1 MKRTLSMKK
10 IILHAI
16 VIGLIL
22 VSCKQEKKDSI
33 FLEAE
38 SFKDKGGWVIDQ
50 QFMDEM
56 GSPFILAH
64 GLGNPVEDAVT
75 DISLPSTGKYKVW
88 VRTRDWV
95 APWDAPGAPG
105 KFRIIINEQPLDTV
119 FGTKGVNWHWQDG
132 GTVQIDKPDCQIK
145 IHDLT
150 GFEGRVDAIF
160 MTKDLSFMPFEDYQ
174 ELLSWRRKLLQSVTP
189 ENSGEYDLIVVGGG
203 IAGICASLSAARLG
217 LKVAL
222 VQDRPVVGGNNSS
235 EVRVWLGGK
244 TNFEPYPHIGD
255 IVKELEQ
262 EKTAHYGPSNTGVI
276 YEDEKKLELLK
287 AEKNITL
294 YLWHR
299 ANDIQTNNN
308 RITAIIAQDILT
320 GKRKKISGNY
330 FADCT
335 GDGCIGYLAGADFE
349 MTEEKHMGRSNLWH
363 VVETDKPAPFPECPW
378 ALNLSDKAFPGRD
391 DHPGVYGKLGLGAL
405 GSWFWESGF
414 DHNPIE
420 KGEYIRD
427 WNFRAMYGAWDC
439 LKNTDSLYPNHKLNW
454 AAYISGK
461 RESRRLLGD
470 VILNKE
476 HLLQSKDFKDG
487 CVPSTWDMDLHLPH
501 PDYNKGFKGD
511 AYISM
516 DYHTKYP
523 RPYWIPYRCLYS
535 RNIKNL
541 FMAGRNISVTHEALG
556 TARVMRTTG
565 MMGEVIGKAA
575 KICNKN
581 DVLPRDVYTSYLD
594 ELKELL
600 MSQ

>member
-1 MKRTLSMKK
+1 MKTKIYTVIFTLM
-10 IILHAI
+10 ILC
-16 VIGLIL
+16 
-22 VSCKQEKKDSI
+22 SCNKPKG
-33 FLEAE
+33 FLFEAE
-38 SFKDKGGWVIDQ
+38 SFDNRGGWVIDQ

-56 GSPFILAH
+56 GSPFLLAH
-64 GLGNPVEDAVT
+64 GLGNTVADAVT
-75 DISLPSTGKYKVW
+75 DITLPSTGKYKVW
-88 VRTRDWV
+88 VRTRNWV
-95 APWDAPGAPG
+95 APWDTPGAPG
-105 KFRIIINEQPLDTV
+105 KFRIILNEQPLDTV
-119 FGTKGVNWHWQDG
+119 FGKKGADWHWQDG
-132 GTVQIDKPDCQIK
+132 GSIQVDKTNCQII

-160 MTKDLSFMPFEDYQ
+160 MTKDFSFVPPEDQQ
-174 ELLSWRRKLLQSVTP
+174 ELLSWRRELLKSVTP
-189 ENSGEYDLIVVGGG
+189 QNSGEYDLVVVGGG
-203 IAGICASLSAARLG
+203 IAGICTSLSAARLG

-255 IVKELEQ
+255 VVKELEQ
-262 EKTAHYGPSNTGVI
+262 EKMAHYGPSNTGVI
-276 YEDEKKLELLK
+276 YEDEKKLKLLEN
-287 AEKNITL
+287 EKNISL
-294 YLWHR
+294 FLWHR
-299 ANDIQTNNN
+299 ANKIKKDNNK
-308 RITAIIAQDILT
+308 ITAVIAQDILT
-320 GKRKKISGNY
+320 GKRKKISGRY

-335 GDGCIGYLAGADFE
+335 GDGCTGYLAGADFE
-349 MTEEKHMGRSNLWH
+349 ITEQKHMGRSNLWN
-363 VVETDKPAPFPECPW
+363 VVETDKPVPFSECPW
-378 ALNLSDKAFPGRD
+378 ALDLSDKAFPGRG

-414 DHNPIE
+414 DHDPIE

-470 VILNKE
+470 VILNKK
-476 HLLQSKDFKDG
+476 HLLQSKKFEDG
-487 CVPSTWDMDLHLPH
+487 CVPATWDMDLHLPH
-501 PDYNKGFKGD
+501 PSYNKGLEGD
-511 AYISM
+511 AYISK

-565 MMGEVIGKAA
+565 MMGEVVGMAA
-575 KICNKN
+575 SLCKTHECSPKDIYNK
-581 DVLPRDVYTSYLD
+581 YLD
-594 ELKELL
+594 ELKAL
-600 MSQ
+600 MKEGTGIKIKN